1 MSDNAQ
7 QIEYWNGP
15 AGQRWAAMQEQT
27 DRNLA
32 AISSALM
39 NFAAAKPG
47 ERVLDIGCGAGT
59 TTQVLADAVGLTGKV
74 TGVDIS
80 EPMLSVARARTRA
93 SNVEYIR
100 ADASAYDFR
109 PGYTL
114 AFSRFGV
121 MFFADPAAAFTNI
134 RGALDAG
141 GRLAFVCWRAMQE
154 NAWAAA
160 PFAAAHDLL
169 PKQEP
174 MDPHAPG
181 PFAFADQKRLMGILV
196 KAGFSEFRGDKLDTV
211 MNMGANLDEAVVASL
226 SIGPLARAAADVDEA
241 TRGKIAARV
250 RETLAKFKSASG
262 SITPPGACW
271 LVSAQV

>member
-100 ADASAYDFR
+100 ADASA
-109 PGYTL
+109 
-114 AFSRFGV
+114 S
-121 MFFADPAAAFTNI
+121 M
-134 RGALDAG
+134 
-141 GRLAFVCWRAMQE
+141 
-154 NAWAAA
+154 
-160 PFAAAHDLL
+160 
-169 PKQEP
+169 
-174 MDPHAPG
+174 
-181 PFAFADQKRLMGILV
+181 
-196 KAGFSEFRGDKLDTV
+196 
-211 MNMGANLDEAVVASL
+211 
-226 SIGPLARAAADVDEA
+226 
-241 TRGKIAARV
+241 
-250 RETLAKFKSASG
+250 
-262 SITPPGACW
+262 
-271 LVSAQV
+271 